1 MKKLVIPYVPHLV
14 HIETTYA
21 CNQECLFC
29 YNPSRSMKI
38 DLGLIDKIVQKVYE
52 SWIPHVY
59 LIGGEPSLIGVD
71 KLNEYIELLSPR
83 SSVTIVTNGQIYLEN
98 LSTKLACIG
107 VPIHGIGDLHDVHAH
122 KKGSFEAAKRSIA
135 KYVERGFDVRCIP
148 VLTKLNYDK
157 ISEIIAFAKEM
168 GMESVFVDRY
178 EDGGVG
184 SAMSEKLKPS
194 LAQFD
199 EALDQMIESRDKYNI
214 PVGWGTAVPFCLNE
228 KMIANNMTADCGAGV
243 TFAAVDPLGS
253 VRICNQSQ
261 QVYGNVLSDESF
273 HDIWHKKKIDNFRD
287 MIWSQKLPCNGCG
300 VISDCMCGCKV
311 DASVDGEY
319 SIDYS
324 VRQRSDRPE
333 YVNTDNAPKT
343 KQYPVITKWRNFLV
357 NPYTKIHDQS
367 YEKYLVTRYQT
378 VRLDDDAMFLLGQIL
393 DDKVGSEEE
402 LYMNNLGRFSKTEIN
417 DFITDLIYADAIVQ
431 RSDEKC

>member
-1 MKKLVIPYVPHLV
+1 
-14 HIETTYA
+14 
-21 CNQECLFC
+21 
-29 YNPSRSMKI
+29 MKI
-38 DLGLIDKIVQKVYE
+38 DLDVVDKIVQKVYE

-71 KLNEYIELLSPR
+71 TLNKYIELLSPR

-107 VPIHGIGDLHDVHAH
+107 VPIHGIGELHDIHAN
-122 KKGSFEAAKRSIA
+122 KKGSFEIAKRSIA

-148 VLTKLNYDK
+148 VLTRLNYDK
-157 ISEIIAFAKEM
+157 ISDIIAFAKEM

-184 SAMSEKLKPS
+184 SAKSEELKLS

-199 EALDQMIESRDKYNI
+199 EALDQMIKARDKYDI
-214 PVGWGTAVPFCLNE
+214 PVGWGTAVPFCLNK
-228 KMIANNMTADCGAGV
+228 KMITNNMTADCGAGV
-243 TFAAVDPLGS
+243 TFAAINPLGE
-253 VRICNQSQ
+253 VRICNQSE

-273 HDIWHKKKIDNFRD
+273 HDIWHKKELGNFRD
-287 MIWSQKLPCNGCG
+287 MIWAQKLPCNGCG
-300 VISDCMCGCKV
+300 VMSDCMCGCKV

-324 VRQRSDRPE
+324 VRQNNNRPE
-333 YVNTDNAPKT
+333 YTNVDNEPKE
-343 KQYPVITKWRNFLV
+343 KQYPIITNWRNFLV

-367 YEKYLVTRYQT
+367 PEKYLVTRYQT
-378 VRLDDDAMFLLGQIL
+378 VRLDEDAVSLLKQIF
-393 DDKVGSEEE
+393 DNRISSEEE
-402 LYMNNLGRFSKTEIN
+402 LYINNQDSFSKTEIN
-417 DFITDLIYADAIVQ
+417 DFITDLIFAGAI
-431 RSDEKC
+431 DPKE